1 MNYRLKQCD
10 FDTVLKSQ
18 LLCYTIVT
26 RHEYCRTE
34 LILNPQCRAPFSS
47 PETMWHISS
56 EWSQIFRMVRKHL
69 GFSEWKNKIKKK
81 KNHKNTHKFLPTTK
95 GVLSDCPSKLHLQ
108 SNFRATTNLPMR
120 EFSEV
125 PVWHRAL

>member
-1 MNYRLKQCD
+1 MNYRLKPRD
-10 FDTVLKSQ
+10 FDTVLQSQ
-18 LLCYTIVT
+18 LLCYTIVA
-26 RHEYCRTE
+26 RHEYRRLCRTE
-34 LILNPQCRAPFSS
+34 PTFNPQCRAPFSL

-56 EWSQIFRMVRKHL
+56 EWSQIFKMVRKHL
-69 GFSEWKNKIKKK
+69 GLSEWKK

-108 SNFRATTNLPMR
+108 SKLRATTNLPMK